1 MLGLRSIR
9 SRGTSCPV
17 ADGSGEEAARC
28 SCDPRM
34 PRLPSGLSCFR
45 LHERGTTDL
54 ALQDPKPGNSRTPY
68 KLVMLVD
75 VWIDDGEQHT
85 TLFKV
90 AERIIRGELDTLLH
104 ESHFR
109 ITEEGGQGFST
120 YIDSISFVSGTD
132 LH

>member
-1 MLGLRSIR
+1 
-9 SRGTSCPV
+9 
-17 ADGSGEEAARC
+17 
-28 SCDPRM
+28 
-34 PRLPSGLSCFR
+34 
-45 LHERGTTDL
+45 
-54 ALQDPKPGNSRTPY
+54 
-68 KLVMLVD
+68 MLVD

-109 ITEEGGQGFST
+109 ITEEGGLGFST